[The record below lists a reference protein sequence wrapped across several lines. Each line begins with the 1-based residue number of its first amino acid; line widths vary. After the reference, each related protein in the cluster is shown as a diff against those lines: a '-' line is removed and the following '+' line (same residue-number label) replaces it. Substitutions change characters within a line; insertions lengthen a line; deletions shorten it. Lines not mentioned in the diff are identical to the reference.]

1 VNKMEKCV
9 ICGKDAIVLVNN
21 SWLCEKQ
28 KCHEEFF
35 SIDRIMKNIGTS
47 GDMRIRSIIIE
58 KKD

>member
-1 VNKMEKCV
+1 MEKCV